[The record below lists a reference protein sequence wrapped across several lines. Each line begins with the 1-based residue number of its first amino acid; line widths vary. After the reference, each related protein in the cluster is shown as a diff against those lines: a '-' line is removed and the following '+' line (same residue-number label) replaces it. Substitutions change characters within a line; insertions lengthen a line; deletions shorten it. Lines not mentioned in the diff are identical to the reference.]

1 MMDSR
6 VDRELR
12 EIVTTAMQEFCSQRS
27 LTEPNG
33 TQHHMALDGGS
44 VVRTVGTAEHRVQ
57 EWTGE
62 ATLVTALANGTEVH
76 STVTILC
83 TTEDGEPSV
92 YIEGD

>member
-1 MMDSR
+1 MESK

-44 VVRTVGTAEHRVQ
+44 VARTVGTAEHRVQ

-62 ATLVTALANGTEVH
+62 AALVTTLTDDTEVH
-76 STVTILC
+76 SVVTILC

-92 YIEGD
+92 CIDGD